1 MADDEAAEGVADGT
15 GHAQPY
21 AVFTVPV
28 KRCGLKTRDLGPKQ
42 AKVVDA
48 PKLLKTGVNS
58 PVTIQIYA

>member
-1 MADDEAAEGVADGT
+1 VADGT

-28 KRCGLKTRDLGPKQ
+28 KRRARKTRDLGPNQ
-42 AKVVDA
+42 AKVVTS

-58 PVTIQIYA
+58 PVTTQIYA